1 MTNGDVL
8 IRARDLALG
17 YGPDPVVRGVHLEIR
32 AGEYW
37 FLVGLNGTGKT
48 TFVRSLFDLVPPAG
62 GTLWID
68 PERAG
73 RERVGFVPQ
82 RCALNPSLPTT
93 VRELVV
99 LGLVGLTLSTAERK
113 DRLATALAEVG
124 LGGRE
129 HHDYWSLSGGQ
140 RQRVLLAR
148 ALVRRP
154 NVLVLDEPETGLDP
168 AAEERLLD
176 LLAQINRERGVTL
189 LSVSHDLENVR
200 RYASHVALFR
210 DGTIHAGPVAEVL
223 THANLERTY
232 GVPFGESSPSGG
244 SAKPFGES
252 SKPFGESSKPF
263 GESSKPFGGSS
274 PGGRS

>member
-1 MTNGDVL
+1 MTSGDVL
-8 IRARDLALG
+8 IRASGLVLG
-17 YGPDPVVRGVHLEIR
+17 YGPDPVLRGVDLEIR

-48 TFVRSLFDLVPPAG
+48 TFVRSLFDLVPPAA

-99 LGLVGLTLSTAERK
+99 LGLVGLTLPAAERA

-129 HHDYWSLSGGQ
+129 RHDYWSLSGGQ

-176 LLAQINRERGVTL
+176 LLARINRERGVTL
-189 LSVSHDLENVR
+189 LYVSHDLENVR
-200 RYASHVALFR
+200 RHATHVALFR

-232 GVPFGESSPSGG
+232 GVPFGEP
-244 SAKPFGES
+244 PHRLGE
-252 SKPFGESSKPF
+252 PAHRLGEPPV
-263 GESSKPFGGSS
+263 GA
-274 PGGRS
+274 RS